1 MDMETVTAASSPT
14 RSKGK
19 GLARASWVTF
29 LAVVVGNAVLA
40 GKLPVV
46 TDLLALGGGVV
57 GVVLGAMAL
66 ARIGQEGRKG
76 ILGPALA
83 GVVLNGLLVL
93 IWVTNFL
100 AYRARHG

>member
-1 MDMETVTAASSPT
+1 METVSAASAPT
-14 RSKGK
+14 GSRGK

-29 LAVVVGNAVLA
+29 LGVVVGNGVLA
-40 GKLPVV
+40 GKLPIV
-46 TDLLALGGGVV
+46 TDLLALAGAAIGM
-57 GVVLGAMAL
+57 VLGATAL
-66 ARIGQEGRKG
+66 ARMSGEGRKG

-83 GVVLNGLLVL
+83 GVLLNGLLVL